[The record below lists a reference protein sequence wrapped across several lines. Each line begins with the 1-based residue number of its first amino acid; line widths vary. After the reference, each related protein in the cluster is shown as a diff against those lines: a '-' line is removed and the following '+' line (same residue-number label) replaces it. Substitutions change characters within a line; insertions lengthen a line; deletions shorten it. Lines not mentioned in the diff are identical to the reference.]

1 MKTLILIMLLL
12 SNTVFAQSSTIL
24 NRGDIAPYKGI
35 LLTHERAEKATKAEK
50 ANIVLKDLRIAH
62 MELIR
67 YHKDDAKL
75 SRKRLSEAEF
85 DSNLKSI
92 GMFVLGVVLTGFA
105 FKVNQKIGDI

>member
-12 SNTVFAQSSTIL
+12 SNTVFAQNSTVL
-24 NRGDIAPYKGI
+24 NEGDIAPYKGV
-35 LLTHERAEKATKAEK
+35 LLTPERAEKAVKAEK
-50 ANIVLKDLRIAH
+50 ANIVLKDLRVAH

-105 FKVNQKIGDI
+105 FKVNQKIGEI